1 MLNEAAVTSHNVYGP
16 VGLSGDLAAL
26 QIYLPSPP
34 TPTINM
40 YLKVYGVTPHGTSF
54 EEKPDDEKINAAA
67 IWRYGD
73 DGVLARSP

>member
-40 YLKVYGVTPHGTSF
+40 YLNPFPVRRLRYITTQRISTLQATL
-54 EEKPDDEKINAAA
+54 AA
-67 IWRYGD
+67 RTC
-73 DGVLARSP
+73 L